1 MTVVSCSLNLSD
13 AMLPLQMDD
22 VSATRS
28 RASVSARLRDLIRKR
43 PRLTVTLNVDR
54 LRTLLLFLG
63 FEAIFGLW
71 SYASFVPHLPEGI
84 RERNFVEILEI
95 DFPSPH
101 EFVIASMVIGAC
113 VFWLVRL
120 LLLSKNARWLSSLVF
135 AYLCLVG
142 RNYLVASIF
151 FSTALLLMAISDIKS
166 RD

>member
-13 AMLPLQMDD
+13 AKLHLQMDD

-43 PRLTVTLNVDR
+43 PRLTITLNVDR
-54 LRTLLLFLG
+54 LRTPLRFLG
-63 FEAIFGLW
+63 FEA
-71 SYASFVPHLPEGI
+71 FVGFCAYVAFDPHRSQTI
-84 RERNFVEILEI
+84 RMQNFVDHLQF

-101 EFVIASMVIGAC
+101 EFVIASMVLGAC

-151 FSTALLLMAISDIKS
+151 FSVALLLMAIADIKS
-166 RD
+166 KD